1 MDICF
6 DDAVA
11 VGNRNNDYL
20 VTKPTV
26 IFDIYLEKGEK
37 EGEHSFNSLE
47 RSVIC
52 VSWIGRF
59 MKSALGL
66 WDKDPFQG
74 LCEFEIFNVFM

>member
-47 RSVIC
+47 QSVIC
-52 VSWIGRF
+52 LS
-59 MKSALGL
+59 
-66 WDKDPFQG
+66 
-74 LCEFEIFNVFM
+74 